1 MKNIGRRKLLII
13 ILCIMLVSIITLSV
27 AYAALSTSLSITGS
41 TDVVASSWDVHFNNI
56 SFSSSLPGTSLDPV
70 ASTNDNEY
78 KIVPLAWDIEGS
90 LCSEGKDCISYFSE
104 TSFSFYTAPLSK
116 PGDFKAIYF
125 DVVNGGTIDA
135 KLDSTILNGISSE
148 QDVYLNYYVVDPEGV
163 LIKEGDILSSGDTK
177 TMILVLEFDN
187 NVTADQLPTTNQSLN
202 LSFTLNYVQK

>member
-1 MKNIGRRKLLII
+1 MEER
-13 ILCIMLVSIITLSV
+13 ML
-27 AYAALSTSLSITGS
+27 
-41 TDVVASSWDVHFNNI
+41 
-56 SFSSSLPGTSLDPV
+56 
-70 ASTNDNEY
+70 
-78 KIVPLAWDIEGS
+78 
-90 LCSEGKDCISYFSE
+90 
-104 TSFSFYTAPLSK
+104 
-116 PGDFKAIYF
+116 YF

-187 NVTADQLPTTNQSLN
+187 NVTADQLPTTNQNLN